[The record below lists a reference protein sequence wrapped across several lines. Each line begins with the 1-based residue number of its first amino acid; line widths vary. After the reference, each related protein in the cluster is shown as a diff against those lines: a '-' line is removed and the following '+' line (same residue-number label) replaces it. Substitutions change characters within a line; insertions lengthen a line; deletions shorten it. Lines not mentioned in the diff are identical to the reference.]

1 MWPTEFFYFYF
12 YCHCKSDET
21 QSWLQAPASACT
33 LTELG
38 LSITPPLI
46 SYVEFIA
53 WCWCLHSKYV
63 PAELNN
69 YLGWGNKLKALHEEV
84 QFSFPWLCCIFAY
97 HVDAFTVSYQFD
109 ILSHQDSQ
117 IIWAQSICDRSTP
130 AGRSWYCIY
139 THLMLL
145 EYIWAVYFHYGSSRG

>member
-1 MWPTEFFYFYF
+1 MAHWVFLFLFLLP
-12 YCHCKSDET
+12 
-21 QSWLQAPASACT
+21 LQIRWNA
-33 LTELG
+33 ELAAG
-38 LSITPPLI
+38 PCISLHSHWTWTFNHPPLI